1 MKLFKKLVLFII
13 LVLLLEFVVF
23 SVNIN
28 NNEKQ
33 FVKVAPG
40 GSYFEINGKPLICIG
55 FNDSIIWP
63 SLSGLWN
70 NSDLKD
76 VSNYFST
83 LHSYGI
89 NTLRIFFEYDQD
101 PTGSTLFE
109 DPLGN
114 VNESLIDVWN
124 NIFKYAKEY
133 DIYLIIEPFDPYWM
147 SQNWAESPFNIKNG
161 GPINS
166 LDEFLTNEQCIKDTE
181 FRFRF
186 MIDHWGD
193 SSHILAWEINN
204 EIDLWYGQNPDVIAK
219 WIKTISDF
227 IVSYEDKKF
236 GHHHLI
242 TVSTAAPILF
252 PPFSN
257 IFYDNKYLDFF
268 TTHLYMPA
276 VKNPTNVIEPAIE
289 VSQAIAYNLSKLNY
303 SKPYLDSEDGPIDN
317 WPLPLDFDAKYYHN
331 MSWAELASGSAGIG
345 LRWPYRIPHDM
356 LYPDLLKTD
365 KTISEFVDSPGI
377 NWLDFKACYDSYDV
391 KINDPIDNY
400 LIPFSCGDSNARI
413 VWLLKDS
420 RKDLSDVNLSA
431 VEFTISNLDDGT
443 YTIEL
448 WNTETGKIINSVT
461 SKTYNRSL
469 ILETDLS
476 NLSDIAIKIY
486 KNPQD

>member
-147 SQNWAESPFNIKNG
+147 SQN
-161 GPINS
+161 
-166 LDEFLTNEQCIKDTE
+166 
-181 FRFRF
+181 
-186 MIDHWGD
+186 
-193 SSHILAWEINN
+193 
-204 EIDLWYGQNPDVIAK
+204 
-219 WIKTISDF
+219 
-227 IVSYEDKKF
+227 
-236 GHHHLI
+236 
-242 TVSTAAPILF
+242 
-252 PPFSN
+252 
-257 IFYDNKYLDFF
+257 
-268 TTHLYMPA
+268 
-276 VKNPTNVIEPAIE
+276 
-289 VSQAIAYNLSKLNY
+289 
-303 SKPYLDSEDGPIDN
+303 
-317 WPLPLDFDAKYYHN
+317 
-331 MSWAELASGSAGIG
+331 
-345 LRWPYRIPHDM
+345 
-356 LYPDLLKTD
+356 
-365 KTISEFVDSPGI
+365 
-377 NWLDFKACYDSYDV
+377 
-391 KINDPIDNY
+391 
-400 LIPFSCGDSNARI
+400 
-413 VWLLKDS
+413 
-420 RKDLSDVNLSA
+420 
-431 VEFTISNLDDGT
+431 
-443 YTIEL
+443 
-448 WNTETGKIINSVT
+448 
-461 SKTYNRSL
+461 
-469 ILETDLS
+469 
-476 NLSDIAIKIY
+476 
-486 KNPQD
+486 